1 MARAVEE
8 LRRGGIV
15 AYPTDTVYGLGC
27 ALDEKKSID
36 KLYRMKS
43 MAGHTPLAF
52 LCPNL
57 SDIARYA
64 VVDNQAYRIL
74 KRSTP
79 GPFTFILPATRD
91 VPKRLMPKRKEVG
104 IRVPDHPIPQALLR
118 ELGQPIVSTSASKDD
133 ALCLDAGE
141 VRARFPQ
148 ASLILDGGDGGTE
161 PSTVVDLT
169 GDEPVVVREGL
180 GPLSLVFA

>member
-1 MARAVEE
+1 M
-8 LRRGGIV
+8 L
-15 AYPTDTVYGLGC
+15 AYPTDTVFGLGC
-27 ALDEKKSID
+27 ALDQKKSID
-36 KLYRMKS
+36 RLARMKA
-43 MAGHTPLAF
+43 MRDHTPLAF

-74 KRSTP
+74 KRATP

-104 IRVPDHPIPQALLR
+104 IRVPDHPVPQALLA
-118 ELGQPIVSTSASKDD
+118 ELGLPIVTTSAKKGERLCLHADD
-133 ALCLDAGE
+133 VAELFPQVDLILDAG
-141 VRARFPQ
+141 
-148 ASLILDGGDGGTE
+148 DGGRD

-169 GDEPVVVREGL
+169 GAEPQVIREGQ
-180 GPLSLVFA
+180 GDLSLIL